1 MPVIIDELSED
12 ASVFRST
19 GLVQYI
25 AWPSV

>member
-1 MPVIIDELSED
+1 MPVIDELSED

-19 GLVQYI
+19 GLRQYI